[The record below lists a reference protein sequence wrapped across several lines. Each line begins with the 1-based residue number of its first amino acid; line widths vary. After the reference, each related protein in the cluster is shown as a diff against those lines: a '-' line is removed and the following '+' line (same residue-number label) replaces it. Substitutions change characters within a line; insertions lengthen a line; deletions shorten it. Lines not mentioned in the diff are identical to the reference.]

1 MKNLVGTQAV
11 PWPATRGGPVA
22 AWGLT
27 RRAPWMVIM
36 VIMIYHGDHHHDHET
51 TWWSAHPASHY
62 IRKRAGWVR
71 AERLKLINSVIVN
84 MMIMIDIMTLTLLI
98 WRGQYLY
105 NWTGAETK
113 SGTIAV
119 SRFRRK
125 SLVLIVII
133 VMIIIIIMN
142 MGGGNLSRRG
152 SRSMPLIMITLPL
165 TLPSVLPC
173 PLHVGSGLDTAV
185 FLLCHHSH

>member
-1 MKNLVGTQAV
+1 MGLTGWVGDWMMYPPPPLRKKMVIMIIIMIVLVILTINDKWVKNLVGTQAV
-11 PWPATRGGPVA
+11 PCPATRGGPVA

-27 RRAPWMVIM
+27 RRAPCMVIM
-36 VIMIYHGDHHHDHET
+36 VIMIYHGDHHNDHET

-71 AERLKLINSVIVN
+71 AERLKLINSVMVN

-142 MGGGNLSRRG
+142 MGGWE
-152 SRSMPLIMITLPL
+152 
-165 TLPSVLPC
+165 
-173 PLHVGSGLDTAV
+173 
-185 FLLCHHSH
+185 FE